1 MNNNYEK
8 LVKTTIKH
16 IAKLNNLDYEKLKV
30 DAKKIIKLAKNYD
43 EQLLGM
49 MEELLDINNVS
60 CEEELVDID
69 IDVLKI
75 YCHIKEI
82 DLESS
87 SDRGIRRKVW
97 ENIEIEN
104 EFEDSE
110 DSDESDDNDFIEE
123 VSESE
128 QEPES
133 EPEPV
138 VSTKNS
144 KERTKDSKDS
154 KEPKKKVKKDVNV
167 VNLTE

>member
-30 DAKKIIKLAKNYD
+30 DSKKIIKLAKNYD

-75 YCHIKEI
+75 YCRIKEI

-97 ENIEIEN
+97 ENIEMEN
-104 EFEDSE
+104 EFDESE
-110 DSDESDDNDFIEE
+110 ESDDSDDNDFIED

-128 QEPES
+128 QEPEP

-138 VSTKNS
+138 VKA
-144 KERTKDSKDS
+144 KER
-154 KEPKKKVKKDVNV
+154 KESKKKVKKDVNV

>member
-1 MNNNYEK
+1 
-8 LVKTTIKH
+8 
-16 IAKLNNLDYEKLKV
+16 
-30 DAKKIIKLAKNYD
+30 
-43 EQLLGM
+43 M

-75 YCHIKEI
+75 YCRIKEI

-97 ENIEIEN
+97 ENIEMEN
-104 EFEDSE
+104 EFD
-110 DSDESDDNDFIEE
+110 DSDDSDDSDDNDFIED

-128 QEPES
+128 QEP

-144 KERTKDSKDS
+144 KER
-154 KEPKKKVKKDVNV
+154 KESKKKVKKDVSV

>member
-97 ENIEIEN
+97 ENIEMEN
-104 EFEDSE
+104 EFDDSE
-110 DSDESDDNDFIEE
+110 DSDDSEDNDFIEE

-138 VSTKNS
+138 VK
-144 KERTKDSKDS
+144 KERSKDS
-154 KEPKKKVKKDVNV
+154 KESRDYKNKKKKVKKDVNV

>member
-69 IDVLKI
+69 IDVLKV
-75 YCHIKEI
+75 YCRIKEI

-97 ENIEIEN
+97 ENIEMEN
-104 EFEDSE
+104 EFDESE
-110 DSDESDDNDFIEE
+110 DSDESDDNDFIED

-128 QEPES
+128 QEP

-144 KERTKDSKDS
+144 KDS
-154 KEPKKKVKKDVNV
+154 KESKKKVKKDVNV

>member
-75 YCHIKEI
+75 YCRIKEI

-97 ENIEIEN
+97 ENIEMEN
-104 EFEDSE
+104 EFDESE
-110 DSDESDDNDFIEE
+110 DSDESDESDNNDFIED

-128 QEPES
+128 QEPEP

-144 KERTKDSKDS
+144 KER
-154 KEPKKKVKKDVNV
+154 KESKKKVKKDVSV
-167 VNLTE
+167 VNQTE

>member
-1 MNNNYEK
+1 
-8 LVKTTIKH
+8 
-16 IAKLNNLDYEKLKV
+16 
-30 DAKKIIKLAKNYD
+30 
-43 EQLLGM
+43 M

-75 YCHIKEI
+75 YCRIKEI

-97 ENIEIEN
+97 ENIEMEN
-104 EFEDSE
+104 EFDDSE
-110 DSDESDDNDFIEE
+110 DSDESDDNDFIED

-138 VSTKNS
+138 VSTKIS
-144 KERTKDSKDS
+144 KERTKES
-154 KEPKKKVKKDVNV
+154 KESKNSKKKVKKDVSV

>member
-75 YCHIKEI
+75 YCRIKEI
-82 DLESS
+82 DMESS

-97 ENIEIEN
+97 ENIEMEN
-104 EFEDSE
+104 EFDESE
-110 DSDESDDNDFIEE
+110 DSDESDDNDFIED

-128 QEPES
+128 QEPEP

-138 VSTKNS
+138 VK
-144 KERTKDSKDS
+144 KERTKESRDS
-154 KEPKKKVKKDVNV
+154 KKKVKKDVSV

>member
-97 ENIEIEN
+97 ENIEMEN
-104 EFEDSE
+104 EFEDSDDSE
-110 DSDESDDNDFIEE
+110 DSEDNDFIEE

-138 VSTKNS
+138 VK
-144 KERTKDSKDS
+144 KERSKHSKDS

>member
-8 LVKTTIKH
+8 LVKTTIKY

-75 YCHIKEI
+75 YCRIKEI
-82 DLESS
+82 ELESS

-97 ENIEIEN
+97 ENIEMEN
-104 EFEDSE
+104 EFDESE
-110 DSDESDDNDFIEE
+110 DSDESDDNDFIED

-128 QEPES
+128 QEPEP

-144 KERTKDSKDS
+144 KER
-154 KEPKKKVKKDVNV
+154 KESKKKVKKDVNV

>member
-60 CEEELVDID
+60 CEDELVDID

-75 YCHIKEI
+75 YCRIKEI

-97 ENIEIEN
+97 ENIEMEN
-104 EFEDSE
+104 EFDDSE
-110 DSDESDDNDFIEE
+110 DSDESDDNDFIED

-133 EPEPV
+133 EPV
-138 VSTKNS
+138 VSTKNPKERS
-144 KERTKDSKDS
+144 KESRES
-154 KEPKKKVKKDVNV
+154 KKKVKKDVNV
-167 VNLTE
+167 VNLKE

>member
-75 YCHIKEI
+75 YCRIKEI

-97 ENIEIEN
+97 ENIEMEN
-104 EFEDSE
+104 EFDESE
-110 DSDESDDNDFIEE
+110 ESDESDDNDFIED

-128 QEPES
+128 QEPEP

-138 VSTKNS
+138 VKAKERS
-144 KERTKDSKDS
+144 KES
-154 KEPKKKVKKDVNV
+154 KKKVKKDVNV

>member
-75 YCHIKEI
+75 YCRIKEI
-82 DLESS
+82 ELESS

-97 ENIEIEN
+97 ENIEMEN
-104 EFEDSE
+104 EFDESE
-110 DSDESDDNDFIEE
+110 DSDESDDNDFIED

-128 QEPES
+128 QEPEP

-138 VSTKNS
+138 VK
-144 KERTKDSKDS
+144 KERTKDS
-154 KEPKKKVKKDVNV
+154 KKKVKKDVNV

>member
-75 YCHIKEI
+75 YCRIKEI
-82 DLESS
+82 ELESS

-97 ENIEIEN
+97 ENIEMEN
-104 EFEDSE
+104 EFDDSE
-110 DSDESDDNDFIEE
+110 DSDDSDDNDFIED

-128 QEPES
+128 QEPE
-133 EPEPV
+133 PEPV
-138 VSTKNS
+138 VKE
-144 KERTKDSKDS
+144 KERNKDS
-154 KEPKKKVKKDVNV
+154 KKKVKKDVNV

>member
-69 IDVLKI
+69 IDVLKV
-75 YCHIKEI
+75 YCRIKEI

-97 ENIEIEN
+97 ENIEMEN
-104 EFEDSE
+104 EFDESE
-110 DSDESDDNDFIEE
+110 DSDESDDNDFIED

-128 QEPES
+128 QEPE
-133 EPEPV
+133 PEPV
-138 VSTKNS
+138 VKKES
-144 KERTKDSKDS
+144 KES
-154 KEPKKKVKKDVNV
+154 KKKVKKDVSV
-167 VNLTE
+167 VNQTE